1 MELPRK
7 WKGDRIRAA
16 IYARVGNP
24 DQVAVRHQAEVLTGQ
39 IRGMWGERTEID
51 IYADN
56 GISGLR
62 TDRPGLQKLLRNA
75 GTYNG
80 VFVYNMSRL
89 SRSVPDAVGLVR
101 QLKNQGAELY
111 AADRNMAGITEEIL
125 KAVSDIPT

>member
-1 MELPRK
+1 M
-7 WKGDRIRAA
+7 RAA

-101 QLKNQGAELY
+101 QLKNIRIPY
-111 AADRNMAGITEEIL
+111 SCIYRCPHS
-125 KAVSDIPT
+125 VSFPFSRKFHMISTLLSL

>member
-1 MELPRK
+1 M
-7 WKGDRIRAA
+7 RAA

-125 KAVSDIPT
+125 KAVSDLSLIHI

>member
-1 MELPRK
+1 M
-7 WKGDRIRAA
+7 RAA

-24 DQVAVRHQAEVLTGQ
+24 DQLAVQNQSKVLTGQ
-39 IRGMWGERTEID
+39 IRDMWGDRTEID

-56 GISGLR
+56 GVSGLR
-62 TDRPGLQKLLRNA
+62 TDRPGLQKLLQNA

-101 QLKNQGAELY
+101 QLKNLGAELY
-111 AADRNMAGITEEIL
+111 AADRNMVEIAEEIMET
-125 KAVSDIPT
+125 VSGIST

>member
-1 MELPRK
+1 M
-7 WKGDRIRAA
+7 RAA

-62 TDRPGLQKLLRNA
+62 TDRP
-75 GTYNG
+75 
-80 VFVYNMSRL
+80 
-89 SRSVPDAVGLVR
+89 
-101 QLKNQGAELY
+101 
-111 AADRNMAGITEEIL
+111 
-125 KAVSDIPT
+125 

>member
-1 MELPRK
+1 M
-7 WKGDRIRAA
+7 RAA

-62 TDRPGLQKLLRNA
+62 TDRPGLQKILRNA